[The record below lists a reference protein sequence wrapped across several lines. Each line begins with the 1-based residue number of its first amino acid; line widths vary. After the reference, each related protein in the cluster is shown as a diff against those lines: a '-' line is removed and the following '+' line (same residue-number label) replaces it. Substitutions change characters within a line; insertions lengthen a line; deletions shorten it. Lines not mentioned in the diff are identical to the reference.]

1 MHCQYCSPSP
11 ELPKDN
17 GQLIN
22 QESSPSGGL
31 LQTTFY
37 YYDVKKGT
45 QCKLVSTAATV
56 TSCTAGGAL
65 GMHLLTSRL
74 FQPGDRGNSLYERA
88 VKQLEG
94 LCPGSSSYIGAA
106 LGAALGAAGAIWLIR
121 SAYQDGL
128 KPRTAAAIQS
138 IMNGLIHQV
147 ESDYKT
153 IELCKKAVHTGMR
166 ELSIRKEEMLA
177 EKARNQARARAVYDQ
192 AVQKYEQDAAIVTGE
207 LRGYFTEVFDRLT
220 DPARLPT
227 YEEAVSNHMRSGSF
241 QLGQDVAR
249 FFERGDFSIH
259 AQKCFLKSLM
269 PYLNER
275 ELKNTERIMA
285 KYPKYRP
292 VLWQTAGPLEQEYNK
307 IDSQRQKDQRK
318 MGELEKRVRELTTQ
332 YSCFELGPDGKVK
345 PTSVVD
351 FSQYLPD

>member
-1 MHCQYCSPSP
+1 MLCQCCLSRSA
-11 ELPKDN
+11 LPMDN

-22 QESSPSGGL
+22 LQTSPSGGL
-31 LQTTFY
+31 LQKTFY
-37 YYDVKKGT
+37 YYDVQKGT
-45 QCKLVSTAATV
+45 RCRLVNTAAAV
-56 TSCTAGGAL
+56 TSCSAGGAL
-65 GMHLLTSRL
+65 GMHLLTSQL

-153 IELCKKAVHTGMR
+153 IELCKKAVHTGER

-177 EKARNQARARAVYDQ
+177 EKARNQAKAKAVYDQ

-220 DPARLPT
+220 DSDRLPT
-227 YEEAVSNHMRSGSF
+227 YEEAVSNHRRSGSY
-241 QLGQDVAR
+241 QLGQDVAS

-259 AQKCFLKSLM
+259 AQQCLLNSLI
-269 PYLNER
+269 PHLDER
-275 ELKNTERIMA
+275 EIKNTERIMA

-292 VLWQTAGPLEQEYNK
+292 VLWQTTGPLEREYNK
-307 IDSQRQKDQRK
+307 IDFQRQKDQRE

-332 YSCFELGPDGKVK
+332 YNCFELGPDGKVK